1 MKESAKDKCLFAD
14 VLGSLYAPV
23 RAELEEVEQLL
34 EQQLV
39 SRHAFV
45 EEVSRHGFRLGGK
58 RLRPALVLLSGKA
71 VGQLK
76 REHTVLA
83 AAMEMIHTATLI
95 HDDVLDEATL
105 RRHLQ
110 TVNARWNNE
119 TSVLLGDF
127 LLARAMSLAVSVD
140 DLFAARTIA
149 QAAHQ
154 MCEGELRQVAC
165 RGNYDLTEQEYLD
178 IIADKT
184 GALTACC
191 CRLGAY
197 FAGADGPLLEAMT
210 RFGSQLG
217 IAFQIADD
225 LLDLLG
231 EESIVGK
238 SLGSDL
244 AKQKATLPV
253 IRLLGQLSASQRG
266 EVVSLLA
273 SASNNR
279 RAALRPWLE
288 RFDVICYARKLATHY
303 ARLACAELECLPP
316 TPVRDTFE
324 QLSQFV
330 VNRQQ

>member
-1 MKESAKDKCLFAD
+1 MSQSAEHKSLLGE

-23 RAELEEVEQLL
+23 RAELDEVERLL

-71 VGQLK
+71 VGEVK
-76 REHTVLA
+76 REHVVLA

-95 HDDVLDEATL
+95 HDDVLDDATL

-119 TSVLLGDF
+119 SAVLLGDF
-127 LLARAMSLAVSVD
+127 LLARAMSLAVSID
-140 DLFAARTIA
+140 DLFAVRTIA
-149 QAAHQ
+149 EAARQ

-165 RGNYDLTEQEYLD
+165 RGNYDLTEKEYLD

-197 FAGADGPLLEAMT
+197 FAGADGRVLEAMT

-217 IAFQIADD
+217 IAFQISDD
-225 LLDLLG
+225 VLDLLG

-253 IRLLGQLSASQRG
+253 IRLLGQVTSAQRG
-266 EVVSLLA
+266 EVVALLA
-273 SASNNR
+273 NSTHNG

-288 RFDVICYARKLATHY
+288 RFDVIGYARQRATDY
-303 ARLACAELECLPP
+303 ARRACAELECLPSSP
-316 TPVRDTFE
+316 LRDAFE

>member
-1 MKESAKDKCLFAD
+1 MKEAAKDKNLVAE
-14 VLGSLYAPV
+14 VLSVLYAPV
-23 RAELEEVEQLL
+23 RAELDEVERLL
-34 EQQLV
+34 EQQLA

-71 VGQLK
+71 VGELK

-83 AAMEMIHTATLI
+83 TAMEMIHTATLI
-95 HDDVLDEATL
+95 HDDVLDDATL
-105 RRHLQ
+105 RRHMQ

-119 TSVLLGDF
+119 SAVLLGDF
-127 LLARAMSLAVSVD
+127 LLARAMSLAVSID
-140 DLFAARTIA
+140 DLFAVRTITE
-149 QAAHQ
+149 AAWR
-154 MCEGELRQVAC
+154 MCEGELRQVAY
-165 RGNYDLTEQEYLD
+165 RGNYDLSEQEYLD
-178 IIADKT
+178 MIADKT

-197 FAGADGPLLEAMT
+197 FAGAERRVLEAMT
-210 RFGSQLG
+210 RFGHHLG
-217 IAFQIADD
+217 TAFQIADD

-253 IRLLGQLSASQRG
+253 IRLLGSVPTNQRG

-273 SASNNR
+273 GLGDNG

-288 RFDVICYARKLATHY
+288 RFDVVCYARQRATDY
-303 ARLACAELECLPP
+303 ARRACAELECLPP
-316 TPVRDTFE
+316 GPVRDTLE

-330 VNRQQ
+330 VDRQQ